1 MEQKASSC
9 RSVTVFPI
17 GAAAERIP
25 DSRLSGD
32 RLTPVA
38 SSNTTPIKM
47 SRLTKEEHKAVGIE
61 LHGIQHRIEG
71 IANLLRQ
78 RYGPVNSATLRAD
91 EAQAAVR
98 NLIRGLLTQALV
110 SDFPEDPDPLMF
122 Y

>member
-1 MEQKASSC
+1 
-9 RSVTVFPI
+9 
-17 GAAAERIP
+17 
-25 DSRLSGD
+25 
-32 RLTPVA
+32 
-38 SSNTTPIKM
+38 M